1 MVNPIHARPRKSGCR
16 KDQMDF
22 NFDWNIPSMIHL
34 NSFLRFFHN
43 LLQGRLIPH
52 ILQAATQP

>member
-1 MVNPIHARPRKSGCR
+1 
-16 KDQMDF
+16 MDF